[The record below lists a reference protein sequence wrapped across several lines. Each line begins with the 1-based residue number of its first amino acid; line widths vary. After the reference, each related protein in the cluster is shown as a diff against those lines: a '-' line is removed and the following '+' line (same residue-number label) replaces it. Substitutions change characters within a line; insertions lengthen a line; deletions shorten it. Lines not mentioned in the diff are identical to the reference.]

1 MTRPDYAAEYDN
13 SGRVENSAE
22 LIDAYI
28 EDAANFR
35 ATKGLDAE
43 YDLAYGPETR
53 NKMDLFWPDDEVGN
67 ARTSPIV
74 VFIHGGYWQRLDRS
88 AFSHMAEGLLGNG
101 MAVALPSYT
110 LAPDITISGIINE
123 MRRACLVLYQTYKRP
138 LTVTGHSAGGHLA
151 ACMLAT
157 DWPGIHPDLPEDL
170 VQSAMGISG
179 LYDLAPLLQ
188 TPINDALGMDIE
200 SARASSPLDW
210 MPPPLHRFQA
220 WVGDKES
227 DEYHRQSRAI
237 TRRWS
242 MLGTS
247 CETKILDNANHFTII
262 DKLRKPDSKM
272 VKRIVDLV
280 ENPVM
285 QIDFEDDETAIAQVL
300 ANGPVQPR
308 PLAEQDSETDKDDG
322 AKNQKGATPQE

>member
-35 ATKGLDAE
+35 AREDLDAE
-43 YDLAYGPETR
+43 YDLAYGPEPR
-53 NKMDLFWPDDEVGN
+53 NKMDMFWPDDEAGK

-101 MAVALPSYT
+101 MAVAMPSYT
-110 LAPDITISGIINE
+110 LAPDITMAGIINE
-123 MRRACLVLYQTYKRP
+123 MRRACLVLFQTYKRP

-157 DWPGIHPDLPEDL
+157 DWPGIHSDLPEDL

-188 TPINDALGMDIE
+188 TPINDALGMDLK
-200 SARASSPLDW
+200 SAHANSPLEW

-220 WVGDKES
+220 WVGGEES
-227 DEYHRQSRAI
+227 DEYHRQSKEI

-247 CETKILDNANHFTII
+247 CETKILKRTNHFTII
-262 DKLRKPDSKM
+262 NRLRKPSSKM
-272 VKRIVDLV
+272 VQRIVSLV
-280 ENPVM
+280 EKPV
-285 QIDFEDDETAIAQVL
+285 IEVDFEDDEDGIAAVL
-300 ANGPVQPR
+300 ANGPVRPR
-308 PLAEQDSETDKDDG
+308 ALETETEKSDENNEAEQQES
-322 AKNQKGATPQE
+322 AAPQE

>member
-1 MTRPDYAAEYDN
+1 MTRADYATEYDN

-35 ATKGLDAE
+35 STEGLDAE
-43 YDLAYGPETR
+43 YDLAYGPEPR
-53 NKMDLFWPDDEVGN
+53 NKMDLFWPDDEAGK

-88 AFSHMAEGLLGNG
+88 AFSHMAQGLLARGI
-101 MAVALPSYT
+101 AVALPSYT
-110 LAPDITISGIINE
+110 LAPDTTIAGIITE
-123 MRRACLVLYQTYKRP
+123 MRRACLVLYQTYKHP

-157 DWPGIHPDLPEDL
+157 DWKAIHPDLPEDL

-188 TPINDALGMDIE
+188 TPINDALGMDMD
-200 SARASSPLDW
+200 SARASSPLEW

-220 WVGDKES
+220 WVGGEES
-227 DEYHRQSRAI
+227 QEYHRQSNDI

-247 CETKILDNANHFTII
+247 CETKVVKSANHFTVI
-262 DKLRKPDSKM
+262 DKLRKPNSKM

-280 ENPVM
+280 ENPT
-285 QIDFEDDETAIAQVL
+285 IRIELDDDEEAIAAVL
-300 ANGPVQPR
+300 ADDCTQPESLDQS
-308 PLAEQDSETDKDDG
+308 PENKADYDQTEQHES
-322 AKNQKGATPQE
+322 ATPQQ